1 MTFNRTPPYRA
12 EHIGSFIRPD
22 NLLNAARA
30 FKKGEIDNESFNA
43 IKNKSITDIVSFQ
56 DNIGMPSATD
66 GEFRRRV
73 WSGGVSDALA
83 GMSIRDKGTLTFKS
97 NEGDVL
103 MPPSPYAEGKLSRK
117 HNIVTD
123 DFKFI
128 KSLGLKGHPKVT
140 MASPPVMH
148 FFLGKKSYNPA
159 IYNSDEEYFADLIRA
174 YQEEIIDLTAAG
186 CTYIQ
191 LDDTALPCNCDF
203 HARKSIIARG
213 EDPDVLTNIYVK
225 AINSVVSSRPSNMFA
240 GIHMCRGNL
249 KGLWMAEGGY
259 EPIAEKIFGE
269 LNIDAFFLEYDNERS
284 GDFEPLRYLP
294 VGKVAVL
301 GIVSTKTPEL
311 EDKDYLK
318 RRIDEAAK
326 IVPLEQLAIS
336 PQCGFSSGGGGGQV
350 VTHDDTRRKL
360 ELVLEVANDV
370 WG

>member
-1 MTFNRTPPYRA
+1 MPPYRA
-12 EHIGSFIRPD
+12 EHVGSFIRP
-22 NLLNAARA
+22 NELLNAARS
-30 FKKGEIDNESFNA
+30 FKKGEITKEKFDA
-43 IKNKSITDIVSFQ
+43 IKNKSISDIVSFQ
-56 DNIGMPSATD
+56 DSIGMPSITD

-73 WSGGVSDALA
+73 WSGGVSDALT
-83 GMSIRDKGTLTFKS
+83 GMSIKDSGTLTFKS
-97 NEGDVL
+97 AEGDVL

-123 DFKFI
+123 DFNYI
-128 KSLGLKGHPKVT
+128 QSLNVKGHAKVT

-148 FFLGKKSYNPA
+148 FFLGKESYNSQV
-159 IYNSDEEYFADLIRA
+159 YSSDEEYFADLARV

-191 LDDTALPCNCDF
+191 LDDTALACNCDF
-203 HARKSIIARG
+203 DARKSVIERG
-213 EDPDVLTNIYVK
+213 EDPDYLTDIYVS
-225 AINSVVSSRPSNMFA
+225 AINSAISNRPSSMFV
-240 GIHMCRGNL
+240 GMHMCRGNL
-249 KGLWMAEGGY
+249 KGLWMAAGGY
-259 EPIAEKIFGE
+259 EPIAEKIFSE

-326 IVPLEQLAIS
+326 FVSLEQLAIS

-360 ELVLEVANDV
+360 ELVLEVADEV